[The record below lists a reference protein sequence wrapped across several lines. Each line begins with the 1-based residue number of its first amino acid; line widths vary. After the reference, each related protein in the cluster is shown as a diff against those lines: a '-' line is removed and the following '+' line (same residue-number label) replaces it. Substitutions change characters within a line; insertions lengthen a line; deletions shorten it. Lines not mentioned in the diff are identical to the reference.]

1 MNLKDL
7 PVSVTFSLD
16 EDSGVDYPVNGDFE
30 TSFELELLCFGK
42 KNYLKTWPLR
52 QRMMDV
58 IGDLVSKLDSLSN
71 RNQESKEEAEENI
84 TMNADELR
92 AMCMFGGFDLICA
105 MEEFKQLVIAGNL
118 IKIDDNVFM
127 NKARWEKVDDV
138 TKEQIFFTYMAN
150 FIQPCVLK

>member
-1 MNLKDL
+1 MNIKDL
-7 PVSVTFSLD
+7 PVSVTVSLD

-52 QRMMDV
+52 QRMMAV
-58 IGDLVSKLDSLSN
+58 TGDLASKIGSLVKDV
-71 RNQESKEEAEENI
+71 QDQKDEAEEEKA
-84 TMNADELR
+84 MSADELSQ
-92 AMCMFGGFDLICA
+92 MCMFGGFDLICA
-105 MEEFKQLVIAGNL
+105 MEEFKQLAVAGNL
-118 IKIDDNVFM
+118 IKIDENVFM

-138 TKEQIFFTYMAN
+138 TKEKIFFTYMAN